1 MRVWIINHYAIPPSM
16 GGLVRHYYFS
26 RYLRKMGHDVRILTA
41 SEIHN
46 TDINMIRDDSL
57 YREEMMDEVP
67 YTFLKTRDYSGNG
80 LSRIYNM
87 MEFPVR
93 IQQTVKKLVK
103 GGERPDVIYTS
114 APTIFAAGS
123 ALIAA
128 RRLKVPCV
136 VEVRDIWPESIVEY
150 KGMSRK
156 NPIIA
161 VLYQLEKWL
170 YRGAD
175 RLIFT
180 MEGGSD
186 YIKEKGWEEKIPLE
200 KIRNLNNGVDL
211 EEFDRN
217 REEYQLEDADLLD
230 EHTFKVVYTGS
241 IRLVNNLGKV
251 VEMAEYMK
259 QHGENRIRFLLY
271 GDGTEREE
279 LMEQCRQK
287 GLDNIR
293 FPGKVEKKYIPFIL
307 SKSDLNLNHVKQTGI
322 MRFGCSLNKQFDY
335 FASGKPVLSDLTVS
349 HDLIERYGAGVT
361 LPTQDTEALCQEV
374 LRFANMPKEEYEQ
387 YCVNARHAAEQYD
400 YQELTQK
407 LLEILQETQK

>member
-46 TDINMIRDDSL
+46 TDINMIRDGSL
-57 YREEMMDEVP
+57 YREEMMDGVP

-93 IQQTVKKLVK
+93 IQQIVKKLVK

-170 YRGAD
+170 YRRAD